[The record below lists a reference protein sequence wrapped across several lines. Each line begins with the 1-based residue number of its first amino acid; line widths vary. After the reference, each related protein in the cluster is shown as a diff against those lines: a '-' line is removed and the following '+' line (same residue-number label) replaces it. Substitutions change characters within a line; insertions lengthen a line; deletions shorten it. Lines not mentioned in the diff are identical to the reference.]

1 MKWLSKNFINGLIVL
16 IPIAI
21 TAFVVIKIFSVT
33 ESWVGSYLPVQ
44 FPGLGLITG
53 VLAILLIGWLSSYWI
68 TKQILGWGERLL
80 ATIPIVKFIYKS
92 VKQVST
98 AVFESQHLLKQAVL
112 VPYPHS
118 GSKALGFVMSELSE
132 PLAEK
137 LDEDSVCVF
146 VPMSLNMTA
155 GFNIIVP
162 KRDIINLDITSESA
176 LQYVLTAGAM
186 MPQRQEETN
195 RQL

>member
-1 MKWLSKNFINGLIVL
+1 M
-16 IPIAI
+16 
-21 TAFVVIKIFSVT
+21 
-33 ESWVGSYLPVQ
+33 
-44 FPGLGLITG
+44 
-53 VLAILLIGWLSSYWI
+53 
-68 TKQILGWGERLL
+68 
-80 ATIPIVKFIYKS
+80 
-92 VKQVST
+92 
-98 AVFESQHLLKQAVL
+98 
-112 VPYPHS
+112 PYPHS
-118 GSKALGFVMSELSE
+118 GSKALGFVIEELSE

-176 LQYVLTAGAM
+176 LQYVLTMGAM